1 MGDIKTEIS
10 VEFFP
15 PKTSTGAAQILAC
28 AEKIK
33 NHVSLVSITYG
44 AGGTTRELTQNYAN
58 ILKDEYAFN
67 VMPHITCVGHSQSEL
82 KSIIQNFVDKGFKRI
97 MALRGDPPKDAPSF
111 VVHENGFAHAS
122 DLIAFI
128 KTHFPTLEIYCAGYP
143 EKHPESASL
152 EDDIMYLKKKC
163 DAGADYIISQLFF
176 ENEKFFDFVK
186 KCREAG
192 ITKKIIAGILPALSA
207 EQAQN
212 FCKMC
217 GASLP
222 QKLLENLQ
230 NAKDANSARQEG
242 TKWALNQ
249 IQELSLS
256 QKTDGIHLYILNRYE
271 SALEIIASLST
282 CK

>member
-1 MGDIKTEIS
+1 MSDIKTEIS

-15 PKTSTGAAQILAC
+15 PKTPEGAKQILSC
-28 AEKIK
+28 ADKIK
-33 NHVSLVSITYG
+33 DYISLVSITYG
-44 AGGTTRELTQNYAN
+44 AGGTTRELTLNYAN

-67 VMPHITCVGHSQSEL
+67 VMPHLTCVGHSKEEL
-82 KSIIQNFVDKGFKRI
+82 KNILQNFVDRGFKRI
-97 MALRGDPPKDAPSF
+97 MALRGDPPKDSSSF
-111 VVHENGFAHAS
+111 VPHENGFAHANE
-122 DLIAFI
+122 LIDFI

-143 EKHPESASL
+143 EKHPEASSM

-207 EQAQN
+207 DQAQN

-222 QKLLENLQ
+222 QKLLENLK
-230 NAKDANSARQEG
+230 NAKDAQSARREG
-242 TKWALNQ
+242 INWALNQ
-249 IQELSLS
+249 IQEL
-256 QKTDGIHLYILNRYE
+256 QNNVDGIHLYILNRHE
-271 SALEIIASLST
+271 SALEIFSRLSSN
-282 CK
+282 K